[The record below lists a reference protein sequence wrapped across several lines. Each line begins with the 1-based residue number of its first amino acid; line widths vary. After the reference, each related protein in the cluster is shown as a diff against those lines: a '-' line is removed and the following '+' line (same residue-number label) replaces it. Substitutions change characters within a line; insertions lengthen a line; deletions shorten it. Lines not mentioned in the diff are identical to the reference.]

1 MDTPRIIFED
11 NHLLVAYK
19 PKGYLSQ
26 SDGSDAPDML
36 NFLKSYIKEK
46 YNKPGNVFLGL
57 LHRLDRNVEGVM
69 VFAKTGKCASRLS
82 EQIRRGDFD
91 KRYEARVQGKLTGSG
106 RLVNYLVKDGRTNK
120 VTVYDKEVPGSKRCE
135 LEYKAIGYKDG
146 FTTVDIKLL
155 TGRSHQIRSQFAH
168 AGHPLLGDTKYG
180 GRRSDD
186 GISLK
191 SYFISFNHPVSGDH
205 LEFTV

>member
-106 RLVNYLVKDGRTNK
+106 RLVNYIIKDGRTNR

-135 LEYKAIGYKDG
+135 LEYKAIGYNDG

-191 SYFISFNHPVSGDH
+191 SYFISFNHPVSGDR

>member
-69 VFAKTGKCASRLS
+69 VFAKTGKCASRMS

-191 SYFISFNHPVSGDH
+191 SYFISFNHPVSGDR